1 MRPLGLGPIQAGSG
15 MPAGGRLVVRQAS
28 PLGIGI
34 FLAVIVVAMGG
45 AALHD
50 PGPTLGSGNGFLD
63 RWFFG
68 VLIVP
73 LLWGLDRFL
82 IRPRVRVDQRGVHLH
97 NPLQTIEASWPAVL
111 GAGFDRRLQL
121 ALADGDLVFSI
132 IFGPALSSPVTRR
145 TRVDQLVEVVNRETA
160 TRSGRPYGETEFLA
174 PLIMDVTVEDD
185 VDLDAPE
192 EPPKPGATLRPA
204 YGLLN
209 LALYAVGWTLACAL
223 AAKFG

>member
-1 MRPLGLGPIQAGSG
+1 
-15 MPAGGRLVVRQAS
+15 LVVRQAS
-28 PLGIGI
+28 PLWIGI
-34 FLAVIVVAMGG
+34 FLTVVVVAMGG

-68 VLIVP
+68 VLVVP

-82 IRPRVRVDQRGVHLH
+82 LRPRVCVDQHGVHLH
-97 NPLQTIEASWPAVL
+97 NPLQTIEAPWPAVL

-145 TRVDQLVEVVNRETA
+145 TRVDQLVEVVNRESA
-160 TRSGRPYGETEFLA
+160 QRSGREYGLA
-174 PLIMDVTVEDD
+174 EPIAELIAIEALEYPDEDP
-185 VDLDAPE
+185 DAPE
-192 EPPKPGATLRPA
+192 EPPKPGARLRPA
-204 YGLLN
+204 YGLVN
-209 LALYAVGWTLACAL
+209 LAVYAVGWTLACAL
-223 AAKFG
+223 AAKHG